1 MKAVQLVE
9 WGTRPQL
16 REVPDPVPAGTE
28 LLLRVDA
35 AGLCR
40 SDLHVMDSPA
50 GVFDYPLPLT
60 LGHEAAGTVVGVGPD
75 ADPAWIGDAVVV
87 HGIWSCGT
95 CRNCR
100 RGRQNY
106 CLALRRRSDGRLASI
121 GNGLGRPGGLAEFMI
136 VPSDTV
142 LVRTGGLDPQQAAP
156 LADAATTAYHAIRTN
171 SDLVD
176 ADTVAL
182 VIGIGGLGHLALQIL
197 RSFGVTRLVA
207 VDARPET
214 SSLALQSGASEFH
227 ETVNSAT
234 AAVSALGGAD
244 LVLDFAGA
252 PGTVESG
259 AGLLAPGG
267 RLVVV
272 GTAGGRVTVGK
283 DVGLATGW
291 GVGAPFWGTRDDLE
305 HVVALARKGE
315 LHAEVT
321 AFPIGEALDAY
332 DRLRSG
338 SIAGRAVLIPS
349 KRETSQ

>member
-9 WGTRPQL
+9 WGERPQL
-16 REVPDPVPAGTE
+16 RDLPDPVPAGTE

-50 GVFDYPLPLT
+50 GVFDYSLPLT
-60 LGHEAAGTVVGVGPD
+60 LGHEVAGTVVGVGPV

-106 CLALRRRSDGRLASI
+106 CLTLSPRSHGRLASI

-136 VPSDTV
+136 VPSDAV
-142 LVRTGGLDPQQAAP
+142 LVRTEGLDPHQAAP

-171 SDLVD
+171 ADLVD
-176 ADTVAL
+176 DESVVL

-197 RSFGVTRLVA
+197 RSFGVTRLIA

-227 ETVNSAT
+227 GTVDSAVI
-234 AAVSALGGAD
+234 AVSALGGAD

-252 PGTVESG
+252 PDTVEPG

-272 GTAGGRVTVGK
+272 GTAGGRATVGK
-283 DVGLATGW
+283 DVGMASGW
-291 GVGAPFWGTRDDLE
+291 SVGAPFWGTRDDLE
-305 HVVALARKGE
+305 HVVALAQTGV

-321 AFPIGEALDAY
+321 AFPLDEVFDAY

-338 SIAGRAVLIPS
+338 SITGRAVLTPS